1 MKIFTTNLQSRVRP
15 ASPRAAETAGLVA
28 HQRLAP
34 IANYQSP
41 VTHHDSLAFTL
52 LEIMVAIS
60 IFALVLTA
68 IYASWTS
75 ILRARKVA
83 GDAAASV
90 QRARISIRI
99 IEDSL
104 GSVESFVKNAN
115 YYSFVGENGGEGSL
129 SFVARLAKSFPRS
142 GKFGDFDVRRLTFTV
157 EKGSDSSPQLVL
169 RQNPVLMDLD
179 VDEKEHP
186 LVLAKNVQ
194 EFQLQFWDMRLNDWT
209 DEWTQ
214 TNQIPKLVMVTL
226 KLSDSA
232 YSKQVQEEITR
243 IISIPATAV
252 QPGWQLPMGL
262 PGQNPNQFGTNGP
275 PGNFNTGNPAIGNPG
290 QGKVRLQ

>member
-1 MKIFTTNLQSRVRP
+1 MI
-15 ASPRAAETAGLVA
+15 
-28 HQRLAP
+28 
-34 IANYQSP
+34 
-41 VTHHDSLAFTL
+41 
-52 LEIMVAIS
+52 AIS
-60 IFALVLTA
+60 IFSLVLAA
-68 IYASWTS
+68 IYSSWTA

-83 GDAAASV
+83 GDATASV

-104 GSVESFVKNAN
+104 GSAESFVRNAN
-115 YYSFVGENGGEGSL
+115 YYSFVGENGSEGSL

-157 EKGSDSSPQLVL
+157 ERGADNTRQLVL

-194 EFQLQFWDMRLNDWT
+194 DFQLQFWDLRLNDWT

-226 KLSDSA
+226 KLSDSP
-232 YSKQVQEEITR
+232 YSTQVSEDITR
-243 IISIPATAV
+243 IVSIPAIAV
-252 QPGWQLPMGL
+252 QPGWQMPMAP
-262 PGQNPNQFGTNGP
+262 PGQQNQFGTNAM
-275 PGNFNTGNPAIGNPG
+275 GNGLNGN
-290 QGKVRLQ
+290 QGIQNNQNNQNNRGMKSGFQ

>member
-1 MKIFTTNLQSRVRP
+1 MKTSTHDRLRIFR
-15 ASPRAAETAGLVA
+15 
-28 HQRLAP
+28 
-34 IANYQSP
+34 
-41 VTHHDSLAFTL
+41 AFTL
-52 LEIMVAIS
+52 LEIMIAIS
-60 IFALVLTA
+60 IFSLVLAA
-68 IYASWTS
+68 IYSSWTA

-83 GDAAASV
+83 GDATASV

-104 GSVESFVKNAN
+104 GSVESFVRNAN
-115 YYSFVGENGGEGSL
+115 YYSFVGENGSEGSL

-157 EKGSDSSPQLVL
+157 ERGADNTRQLVL

-194 EFQLQFWDMRLNDWT
+194 DFQLQFWDLRLNDWT

-226 KLSDSA
+226 KLSDSP
-232 YSKQVQEEITR
+232 YSKQVSEEITR
-243 IISIPATAV
+243 IVSIPAIAV
-252 QPGWQLPMGL
+252 QPGWQMPMAP
-262 PGQNPNQFGTNGP
+262 PGQQNQFGTNAV
-275 PGNFNTGNPAIGNPG
+275 GNGLNSNPG
-290 QGKVRLQ
+290 VNQGNQSIQNNPGMKTGLQ

>member
-1 MKIFTTNLQSRVRP
+1 MI
-15 ASPRAAETAGLVA
+15 
-28 HQRLAP
+28 
-34 IANYQSP
+34 
-41 VTHHDSLAFTL
+41 
-52 LEIMVAIS
+52 AIS
-60 IFALVLTA
+60 IFSLVLAA
-68 IYASWTS
+68 IYSSWTA

-83 GDAAASV
+83 GDATASV

-104 GSVESFVKNAN
+104 GSAESFVRNAN
-115 YYSFVGENGGEGSL
+115 YYSFVGENGSEGSL

-157 EKGSDSSPQLVL
+157 ERGADNTRQLVL

-194 EFQLQFWDMRLNDWT
+194 DFQLQFWDLRLNDWT

-226 KLSDSA
+226 KLSDSP
-232 YSKQVQEEITR
+232 YSTQVSEDITR
-243 IISIPATAV
+243 IVSIPAMAV
-252 QPGWQLPMGL
+252 QPGWQMPMAP
-262 PGQNPNQFGTNGP
+262 PGQQNQFGTNAM
-275 PGNFNTGNPAIGNPG
+275 GNGLNGN
-290 QGKVRLQ
+290 QGIQNNQNNQNNRGMKSGFQ

>member
-1 MKIFTTNLQSRVRP
+1 MKTRANIRHCALRRVR
-15 ASPRAAETAGLVA
+15 
-28 HQRLAP
+28 
-34 IANYQSP
+34 
-41 VTHHDSLAFTL
+41 AFTL
-52 LEIMVAIS
+52 LEIMIAIS

-68 IYASWTS
+68 IYSSWTA

-99 IEDSL
+99 LEDSL
-104 GSVESFVKNAN
+104 GSVELFVRNAN
-115 YYSFVGENGGEGSL
+115 YYSFVGENGSEASL

-142 GKFGDFDVRRLTFTV
+142 GKFGDLDVRRLTFTV
-157 EKGSDSSPQLVL
+157 EKAADNSRQLVL

-194 EFQLQFWDMRLNDWT
+194 DFQLQFWDLRLNDWT

-232 YSKQVQEEITR
+232 YSTQVQEEVTR
-243 IISIPATAV
+243 IVSIPAMAV
-252 QPGWQLPMGL
+252 QPGWQMPAGL
-262 PGQNPNQFGTNGP
+262 PGQQQPNQFGTN
-275 PGNFNTGNPAIGNPG
+275 AIGNGLNGNPG
-290 QGKVRLQ
+290 MQNNQNNRDMKTRFQ

>member
-1 MKIFTTNLQSRVRP
+1 MI
-15 ASPRAAETAGLVA
+15 
-28 HQRLAP
+28 
-34 IANYQSP
+34 
-41 VTHHDSLAFTL
+41 
-52 LEIMVAIS
+52 AIS
-60 IFALVLTA
+60 IFSLVLAA
-68 IYASWTS
+68 IYSSWTA

-83 GDAAASV
+83 GDATASV
-90 QRARISIRI
+90 QRARISVRI

-104 GSVESFVKNAN
+104 GSVESFVRNAN
-115 YYSFVGENGGEGSL
+115 YYSFVGENGSEGSL

-157 EKGSDSSPQLVL
+157 ERGADNTRQLVL

-194 EFQLQFWDMRLNDWT
+194 DFQLQFWDMRLNDWT

-232 YSKQVQEEITR
+232 YSKQISEEITR
-243 IISIPATAV
+243 IVSIPAMAV
-252 QPGWQLPMGL
+252 QPGWQMPMAP
-262 PGQNPNQFGTNGP
+262 PGQQNQFGTNAM
-275 PGNFNTGNPAIGNPG
+275 GNGLNGN
-290 QGKVRLQ
+290 QGIQNNQNNQNMKRGLQ

>member
-1 MKIFTTNLQSRVRP
+1 MKTRPNITHYASRVAR
-15 ASPRAAETAGLVA
+15 
-28 HQRLAP
+28 
-34 IANYQSP
+34 
-41 VTHHDSLAFTL
+41 AFTL
-52 LEIMVAIS
+52 LEIMIAIS

-68 IYASWTS
+68 IYSSWTA

-99 IEDSL
+99 LEDSL
-104 GSVESFVKNAN
+104 GSVELFVRNAN
-115 YYSFVGENGGEGSL
+115 YYSFVGENGSEASL

-142 GKFGDFDVRRLTFTV
+142 GKFGDLDVRRLTFTV
-157 EKGSDSSPQLVL
+157 EKAGDNSRQLVL

-179 VDEKEHP
+179 IDEKEHP

-194 EFQLQFWDMRLNDWT
+194 DFQLQFWDLRLNDWT

-226 KLSDSA
+226 KLSDSP
-232 YSKQVQEEITR
+232 YSAQVHEEVTR
-243 IISIPATAV
+243 IVSIPAMAV
-252 QPGWQLPMGL
+252 QPGWQMPGGL
-262 PGQNPNQFGTNGP
+262 PGQQQPNQFGTN
-275 PGNFNTGNPAIGNPG
+275 AIGNGLNGNPG
-290 QGKVRLQ
+290 IQNNPNNRDMKTRFQ

>member
-1 MKIFTTNLQSRVRP
+1 MKTSTNHRFRISR
-15 ASPRAAETAGLVA
+15 
-28 HQRLAP
+28 
-34 IANYQSP
+34 
-41 VTHHDSLAFTL
+41 AFTL
-52 LEIMVAIS
+52 LEIMIAIS
-60 IFALVLTA
+60 IFSLVLAA
-68 IYASWTS
+68 IYSSWTA

-83 GDAAASV
+83 GDATASV

-104 GSVESFVKNAN
+104 GSVESFVRNAN
-115 YYSFVGENGGEGSL
+115 YYSFVGENGSEGSL

-157 EKGSDSSPQLVL
+157 ERGADNTRQLVL

-194 EFQLQFWDMRLNDWT
+194 DFQLQFWDMRLNDWT

-232 YSKQVQEEITR
+232 YSKQVSEEITR
-243 IISIPATAV
+243 IVSIPAMAV
-252 QPGWQLPMGL
+252 QPGWQMPMAP
-262 PGQNPNQFGTNGP
+262 PGQQNQFGTNAV
-275 PGNFNTGNPAIGNPG
+275 GNGLNGNPG
-290 QGKVRLQ
+290 IQNNPNNPNNPNMKSGFQ

>member
-1 MKIFTTNLQSRVRP
+1 MNTASYNTQHELRSRASRITT
-15 ASPRAAETAGLVA
+15 
-28 HQRLAP
+28 
-34 IANYQSP
+34 
-41 VTHHDSLAFTL
+41 AFTL
-52 LEIMVAIS
+52 LEIMIAIS

-68 IYASWTS
+68 IYSSWTA

-104 GSVESFVKNAN
+104 GSVESFVRNAN
-115 YYSFVGENGGEGSL
+115 YYSFVGENGSEASL

-142 GKFGDFDVRRLTFTV
+142 GKFGDLDVRRLTFTV
-157 EKGSDSSPQLVL
+157 EKGSDNSRQLVL

-194 EFQLQFWDMRLNDWT
+194 EFQLQFWDMRLNDWI

-214 TNQIPKLVMVTL
+214 TNQIPKLVMVTI
-226 KLSDSA
+226 KLSDNA
-232 YSKQVQEEITR
+232 YSSQISEEITR
-243 IISIPATAV
+243 IVAIPAMAV
-252 QPGWQLPMGL
+252 QPGWQQPMGF
-262 PGQNPNQFGTNGP
+262 PGQQQPNQFGTNGVP
-275 PGNFNTGNPAIGNPG
+275 PGNPPGFNNPNPAINNGG
-290 QGKVRLQ
+290 GKVRLQ

>member
-1 MKIFTTNLQSRVRP
+1 MKTS
-15 ASPRAAETAGLVA
+15 
-28 HQRLAP
+28 
-34 IANYQSP
+34 
-41 VTHHDSLAFTL
+41 THHRLRNVRAFTL
-52 LEIMVAIS
+52 LEIMIAIS
-60 IFALVLTA
+60 IFSLVLAA
-68 IYASWTS
+68 IYSSWTA

-83 GDAAASV
+83 GDATASV

-104 GSVESFVKNAN
+104 GSVESFVRNAN
-115 YYSFVGENGGEGSL
+115 YYSFVGENGSEGSL

-157 EKGSDSSPQLVL
+157 EKGADNSRQLVL

-226 KLSDSA
+226 KLSDSP
-232 YSKQVQEEITR
+232 YSTQVHEDITR
-243 IISIPATAV
+243 IVSIPAMAV
-252 QPGWQLPMGL
+252 QPGWQMPMAP
-262 PGQNPNQFGTNGP
+262 PGQLNNQFQTNN
-275 PGNFNTGNPAIGNPG
+275 PGGFNTSQGSKGG
-290 QGKVRLQ
+290 QGNLRTP

>member
-1 MKIFTTNLQSRVRP
+1 MNTQHASR
-15 ASPRAAETAGLVA
+15 
-28 HQRLAP
+28 
-34 IANYQSP
+34 IAR
-41 VTHHDSLAFTL
+41 AFTL

-68 IYASWTS
+68 IYASWTA

-90 QRARISIRI
+90 QRARISVRI
-99 IEDSL
+99 LEDSL

-115 YYSFVGENGGEGSL
+115 YYSFIGENGNEGSL

-157 EKGSDSSPQLVL
+157 EKGSDGSPQLVL

-214 TNQIPKLVMVTL
+214 TNQIPKLIMVTL

-243 IISIPATAV
+243 IVSIPAMAV
-252 QPGWQLPMGL
+252 QPGWQLPMGF
-262 PGQNPNQFGTNGP
+262 PGQNPNQFGTNTP
-275 PGNFNTGNPAIGNPG
+275 PGGVNTKGGFNSGF
-290 QGKVRLQ
+290 QGGSSGVRNQ